1 MGEGP
6 SGGSVLSEMIGFGG
20 RSIGGGIGASGI
32 AVFFWRLLLR
42 LFADGVDFGTFV
54 RAIISSPTLSRDWR
68 SLSVV
73 FWMSSK
79 ENYMLVLLV
88 GSGL

>member
-1 MGEGP
+1 MGDGP
-6 SGGSVLSEMIGFGG
+6 S
-20 RSIGGGIGASGI
+20 GGIGASGI

-54 RAIISSPTLSRDWR
+54 RAIISPTLSR

-88 GSGL
+88 GRGL